1 LSARRSS
8 RQKVAA
14 KAQGFESPR
23 LREPRIRGNAF
34 AAADLVQLKASAKII
49 PASVKTS
56 PAASIGT
63 RLLPE

>member
-1 LSARRSS
+1 ML
-8 RQKVAA
+8 QKP
-14 KAQGFESPR
+14 G